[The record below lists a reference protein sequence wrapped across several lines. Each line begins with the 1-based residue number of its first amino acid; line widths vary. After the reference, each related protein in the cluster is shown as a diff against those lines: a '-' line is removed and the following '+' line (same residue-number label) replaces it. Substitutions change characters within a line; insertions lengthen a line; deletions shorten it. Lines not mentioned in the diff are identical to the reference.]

1 MSSVY
6 HFLAFHSNNALNG
19 NNRYYYPYKR
29 DSMNNTI
36 SSQTMV
42 ENRKTMS
49 IGVDTWE
56 RIKELG
62 KFGESYDDLF
72 NRIMDELEECRKER
86 KPKK

>member
-1 MSSVY
+1 
-6 HFLAFHSNNALNG
+6 
-19 NNRYYYPYKR
+19 
-29 DSMNNTI
+29 
-36 SSQTMV
+36 MV